1 MKKKQILSVILLFL
15 GAFLGRVNA
24 QVQDTLTVISADT
37 ISSFPLGVL
46 PDSIAK
52 PGTVKTDTLKI
63 SLDSLYQVRFTAKD
77 SSGCT
82 PLTVSFATL
91 FKDSLASYF
100 WEFGDGETSILQNPK
115 HTYLKPGIYSVKQK
129 ITIRKD
135 SLVGIKE
142 DFIHAYASVLPNFSL
157 NQNCI
162 CTLPAKVTVFN
173 LSKAAEKYQ
182 WIFPGGSPSE
192 YDGFAPP
199 EILYENPG
207 NYPVTLITNNGI
219 NCTDTLTRN
228 DYVKVG
234 GKVAFGTPNVASN
247 CPPFPVIFKD
257 STQGCIAGWEWD
269 FGDGSKHSKV
279 KDPVHIYDKA
289 GDYDVKL
296 TVTFKEGCKDSLVKQ
311 SFIKVG
317 GPAMNTTFSQSEI
330 CQNQEIEFK
339 LKAKGYIIFEPEKGV
354 LKMIGN
360 AGDSAETHIK
370 YIYKNPG
377 KHLPA
382 FTVMDSTGCIARVPF
397 KDTIIVNPS
406 ARLTFTAEPA
416 FGMNPLKTTISP
428 KLNPEDSVN
437 SFIWLIE
444 DKGQVMMASAEKNP
458 EMLIDKS
465 GRWDVRCITE
475 NVWGCRDTFFKKEF
489 LAVYEQNISP
499 GDEREPMVTFT
510 NHPDGGINIQLITK
524 GKDEFLINLLDSEGN
539 TVLKDLIE
547 TEGGTRIY
555 TLSTLT
561 LLPGFYAIQ
570 LKSNTTTWKKE
581 VTFEKTP

>member
-1 MKKKQILSVILLFL
+1 MMVWSIFSSEVH
-15 GAFLGRVNA
+15 A
-24 QVQDTLTVISADT
+24 QTQDTLTVISADT
-37 ISSFPLGVL
+37 ISTLPVL
-46 PDSIAK
+46 SP
-52 PGTVKTDTLKI
+52 PDTLPKTGVVKADTLRI
-63 SLDSLYQVRFTAKD
+63 SLDSLNEVRFTAKD
-77 SSGCT
+77 STGCT
-82 PLTVSFATL
+82 PLTVSFTSL
-91 FKDSLASYF
+91 FYDSLASYV
-100 WEFGDGETSILQNPK
+100 WEFGDGETSILLNPQ

-129 ITIRKD
+129 IYIRKD
-135 SLVGIKE
+135 SLVGVKE
-142 DFIHAYASVLPNFSL
+142 DFIHAFASVLPNFSL

-162 CTLPAKVTVFN
+162 CTLPAKVSLFN
-173 LSKAAEKYQ
+173 LSRAAENYK
-182 WIFPGGSPSE
+182 WIFPGGTPSE

-199 EILYENPG
+199 EILYEQPG

-219 NCTDTLTRN
+219 HCMDTLTRN

-234 GKVAFGTPNVASN
+234 GKVAFGTATMASN
-247 CPPFPVIFKD
+247 CPPFPVMFKD
-257 STQGCIAGWEWD
+257 STQGCISGWDWD

-289 GDYDVKL
+289 GIYDVKL
-296 TVTFKEGCKDSLVKQ
+296 TVSFKEGCKDSLIKK

-317 GPAMNTTFSQSEI
+317 GPDMNASFSQSEI
-330 CQNQEIEFK
+330 CQNQEIQFN

-360 AGDSAETHIK
+360 AVDSVATIIK
-370 YIYKNPG
+370 YTYKTPG

-397 KDTIIVNPS
+397 RDTIKVNP
-406 ARLTFTAEPA
+406 ATRMTFTAEPA
-416 FGMNPLKTTISP
+416 FGMNPLKTRMIP
-428 KLNPEDSVN
+428 KLNPEDSVS

-444 DKGQVMMASAEKNP
+444 NKGQVMMASAEKSP
-458 EMLIDKS
+458 EMLMDKS

-475 NVWGCRDTFFKKEF
+475 NIQGCKDTFFKKEY

-510 NHPDGGINIQLITK
+510 NHPDGGINIQFITK
-524 GKDEFLINLLDSEGN
+524 GKDEFTLNLLDTEGN
-539 TVLKDLIE
+539 IVLKDLIA

-561 LLPGFYAIQ
+561 LLPGFYTLT
-570 LKSNTTTWKKE
+570 LKSNVTTWKKE